1 MPVISVPSLLADLME
16 PTPGAEVV
24 TWDMREAPP
33 REDLEL
39 VVVPQFNAPR
49 VKRLAELDSLRG
61 VITLTAGYEH
71 VTPHLP
77 PGVTLANA
85 VGVHDSATSEM
96 ALTLM
101 LAAQRDIPVSVRA
114 QDDGR
119 WDKQQVTRSLADS
132 RVLVV
137 GYGGI
142 GRALA
147 TRLLACEAIV
157 TAVASRARD
166 GDEYVERVHPVDD
179 LSVLL
184 PDCDIVALALPLLP
198 STRGLLSAP
207 QLRLLPDDALVVNV
221 GRGGLVDTDALQ
233 AECASGRLRAAL
245 DVTDPEPLPEGHP
258 LWSTPGVLI
267 TPHRGGSTTAFPPRA
282 AAYAAEQ
289 IRAFVRSGTL
299 EHVVATGQEGS

>member
-1 MPVISVPSLLADLME
+1 ME
-16 PTPGAEVV
+16 PIEGAEVV

-33 REDLEL
+33 RDDLEL

-49 VKRLAELDSLRG
+49 VKRLDELGSLRG

-77 PGVTLANA
+77 PGVPLANA

-101 LAAQRDIPVSVRA
+101 LAAQRDIPASVRA
-114 QDDGR
+114 QDAGH
-119 WDKQQVTRSLADS
+119 WGKQQVTRSLADS
-132 RVLVV
+132 RVLIV

-147 TRLLACEAIV
+147 ARLLACEAAV
-157 TAVASRARD
+157 TAVASQARD
-166 GDEYVERVHPVDD
+166 GDEYVDRVHPVDD

-184 PDCDIVALALPLLP
+184 PDCDIIVLAVPLLP

-221 GRGGLVDTDALQ
+221 GRGALVDTDALQ
-233 AECASGRLRAAL
+233 AQCASGRLRAAL

-267 TPHRGGSTTAFPPRA
+267 TPHRGGSSTAFPPRG

-289 IRAFVRSGTL
+289 IRTLVRSGHID
-299 EHVVATGQEGS
+299 HVVATGQER